1 MYIGPLDH
9 GYTFWSVRQWW
20 REKKSDVELHRK
32 YALLRLKWLSG
43 DLYGKHYDIMCVK
56 MALRE
61 SKSMT
66 Q

>member
-1 MYIGPLDH
+1 M
-9 GYTFWSVRQWW
+9 
-20 REKKSDVELHRK
+20 EKKKPDVELHRK
-32 YALLRLKWLSG
+32 YAQLRLKWLSR

>member
-9 GYTFWSVRQWW
+9 GYIFFWVYVSNG
-20 REKKSDVELHRK
+20 EKKSDVELHRK
-32 YALLRLKWLSG
+32 YAQLRLKWLSR

>member
-1 MYIGPLDH
+1 MVTLFGVYVSDG
-9 GYTFWSVRQWW
+9 
-20 REKKSDVELHRK
+20 EKKKSDVELHRK

>member
-1 MYIGPLDH
+1 MVTLFGVYVSDG
-9 GYTFWSVRQWW
+9 
-20 REKKSDVELHRK
+20 EKKSDVELHRK
-32 YALLRLKWLSG
+32 YALLRLEWLSG